1 MCYVTT
7 DIAISSEHK
16 ESLIYKINVTAISSI
31 TRERCMK
38 MVKRSITYY
47 NIIVLFLEYE
57 SGKVK
62 KRSNNDYSFLILMG
76 HCSIMFL
83 HTQHHLCTFYT
94 VKIFLTLCNFGTL
107 RFKLLMRNLLCK
119 VAWKGVI
126 NAHTFNCKRL
136 IAFQDHYLLSF
147 LHSNLTLQK
156 NVFVFLGA
164 NV

>member
-1 MCYVTT
+1 MHENDGKMFHYLLQHNCSLVCHL
-7 DIAISSEHK
+7 IMSS
-16 ESLIYKINVTAISSI
+16 KI
-31 TRERCMK
+31 C
-38 MVKRSITYY
+38 
-47 NIIVLFLEYE
+47 E
-57 SGKVK
+57 SGKGK

-83 HTQHHLCTFYT
+83 HTKRHLCTFYG
-94 VKIFLTLCNFGTL
+94 VHIFFTLCNFGTL

-156 NVFVFLGA
+156 TF
-164 NV
+164 